1 MAGNSAKFETD
12 FIGSITTL
20 HFANGQTSASTVVD
34 IVNDDIEEGTED
46 FRIHLTASE
55 GGTLGSSNQI
65 SVTIFDDDGVINTG
79 TPKVDVDEGNSAE
92 GK

>member
-1 MAGNSAKFETD
+1 MVGNSAKFETD

-20 HFANGQTSASTVVD
+20 RFASGQTNASTVVD

-65 SVTIFDDDGVINTG
+65 TVTIFDDDGINS
-79 TPKVDVDEGNSAE
+79 KYCC
-92 GK
+92 